1 MERELQWLRFNGA
14 IPGANHPLQCLQ
26 EMQTMLAVTVSVL
39 FERKCMTP
47 KDWQRIEVYRNC
59 AWPGDFPRNS
69 RIKNCVT
76 RSDGSLSPRNRGGLI
91 VFNKCL
97 VLLFPLLM
105 VLPALSAQ
113 HVAGH
118 PRSAIDTGDQSAIR
132 EIIDMERQAREASI
146 RRDAEFSQRTLAEDY
161 VAITPLGQVTTKQDT
176 LSARRSGQ
184 LRYETI
190 NVSDMVVRV
199 YGDTAVVTAR
209 ADVKGHQLGEDFS
222 GPYRYTR
229 VWVRRT
235 GHWQAVSYQA
245 TVTQ

>member
-1 MERELQWLRFNGA
+1 
-14 IPGANHPLQCLQ
+14 
-26 EMQTMLAVTVSVL
+26 MLINKCFVFLLWVATLTVPAVAAQRPVTV
-39 FERKCMTP
+39 R
-47 KDWQRIEVYRNC
+47 
-59 AWPGDFPRNS
+59 
-69 RIKNCVT
+69 
-76 RSDGSLSPRNRGGLI
+76 
-91 VFNKCL
+91 
-97 VLLFPLLM
+97 
-105 VLPALSAQ
+105 
-113 HVAGH
+113 
-118 PRSAIDTGDQSAIR
+118 PRSTFDSAEEATIR
-132 EIIDMERQAREASI
+132 EIVDMERQARDASLH
-146 RRDAEFSQRTLAEDY
+146 RDADFSQRTLAEDY

-176 LSARRSGQ
+176 VSARKSGQ
-184 LRYETI
+184 LRYDTI

>member
-1 MERELQWLRFNGA
+1 MINE
-14 IPGANHPLQCLQ
+14 C
-26 EMQTMLAVTVSVL
+26 AVFL
-39 FERKCMTP
+39 L
-47 KDWQRIEVYRNC
+47 
-59 AWPGDFPRNS
+59 
-69 RIKNCVT
+69 
-76 RSDGSLSPRNRGGLI
+76 SL
-91 VFNKCL
+91 L
-97 VLLFPLLM
+97 VA
-105 VLPALSAQ
+105 VPAFAGQ
-113 HVAGH
+113 HVAVH
-118 PRSAIDTGDQSAIR
+118 PRPSTDPADQATVR
-132 EIIDMERQAREASI
+132 EIVDMERQAREASI
-146 RRDAEFSQRTLAEDY
+146 HRDAEFSRRTLAEDY

-176 LSARRSGQ
+176 ISARKSGQ

-190 NVSDMVVRV
+190 DVSDMVVRV